1 MKAEIIENKYCKV
14 LVATLRAKQIK
25 KGAHPLIQIP
35 GMKATR
41 IAIEEVD
48 RGLVTFEFIDPP
60 KVEG

>member
-1 MKAEIIENKYCKV
+1 MKAEIIENKYRKV

-25 KGAHPLIQIP
+25 KGAYPLIQIP

-48 RGLVTFEFIDPP
+48 RGLVAFEFIDPP